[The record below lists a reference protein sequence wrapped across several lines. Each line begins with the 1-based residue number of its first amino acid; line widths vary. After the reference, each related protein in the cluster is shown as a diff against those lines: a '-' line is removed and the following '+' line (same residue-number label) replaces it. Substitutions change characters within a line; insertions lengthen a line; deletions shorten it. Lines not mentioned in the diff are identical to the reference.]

1 MSAPSLAVSAS
12 HGVDVAGLNAFLAA
26 ALQRVVREAVLV
38 QAPAS
43 ASVVPSA
50 GVVDTGVSGG
60 IAASVAGSVGEL
72 AAVCRESFVV
82 GAAGR
87 RSSAGGAASCQ
98 VMSPGLSSVVSSTLV
113 EGAHGASNLSR
124 PALLPS
130 SLHFRTPAHQASGEL
145 DSCELGVFRSHSFLL
160 LLLRL
165 IFNKHPQ
172 IKNKNFLLESTAVA
186 FTLSDD
192 VYAVESNSLRYLLDI
207 EVMGIGSRIP
217 SFMEA
222 KGV

>member
-1 MSAPSLAVSAS
+1 
-12 HGVDVAGLNAFLAA
+12 
-26 ALQRVVREAVLV
+26 
-38 QAPAS
+38 
-43 ASVVPSA
+43 
-50 GVVDTGVSGG
+50 
-60 IAASVAGSVGEL
+60 
-72 AAVCRESFVV
+72 
-82 GAAGR
+82 
-87 RSSAGGAASCQ
+87 
-98 VMSPGLSSVVSSTLV
+98 
-113 EGAHGASNLSR
+113 
-124 PALLPS
+124 
-130 SLHFRTPAHQASGEL
+130 
-145 DSCELGVFRSHSFLL
+145 LL